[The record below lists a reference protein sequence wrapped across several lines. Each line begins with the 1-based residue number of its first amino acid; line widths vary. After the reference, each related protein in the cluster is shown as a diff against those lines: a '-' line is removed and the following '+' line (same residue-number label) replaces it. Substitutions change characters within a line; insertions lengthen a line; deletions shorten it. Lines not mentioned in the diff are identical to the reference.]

1 MVNGPL
7 WTAEYDPERPR
18 RSEALPPNITAPPV
32 AVCAGRRG
40 DRMRRREIAAYVWVH
55 PPSRRTTVRIAEG
68 GRKKLHQLY
77 WCCAIKAHPA
87 AVGKPSYDPSHCRSR
102 VVSHLLFSC
111 QVSEC
116 LSTHSAACFSVVEP
130 LITSVSPSGQRIST
144 TQPSPGF
151 FRATKISRYSDI
163 LRI

>member
-1 MVNGPL
+1 MTL
-7 WTAEYDPERPR
+7 QCHPR
-18 RSEALPPNITAPPV
+18 VPP
-32 AVCAGRRG
+32 GRVGFRG
-40 DRMRRREIAAYVWVH
+40 DRLAKAIVLRRNAGYVRAVLPASHHLRLWVHH
-55 PPSRRTTVRIAEG
+55 PPSRRTTVRIAEE
-68 GRKKLHQLY
+68 GRKKLHRLY

-87 AVGKPSYDPSHCRSR
+87 AVGKPCYDPSHCRSR
-102 VVSHLLFSC
+102 VVTHLLFSC

-116 LSTHSAACFSVVEP
+116 LSIHSAACFSVVKP

-151 FRATKISRYSDI
+151 FRATKMGRYSGM